1 MSALNGVGFRFV
13 EYLNHYLY
21 SRCLNFNYIFRT
33 TEIIILCMRF
43 RAKLP
48 VIDQLFLNKI
58 YKLRRAA
65 VRKNVDDRKNPKIFR
80 TSRYPLRHGQFVRLF
95 LQLSSGFCS
104 RTSRRWTHTKR
115 NGDKTDDRRHDIGK
129 NTTGKCQK
137 FSHRIVCWHEIK
149 KKKRLTWGNTRS
161 FAGIKRKEKL
171 YVVINLKKKFSLI

>member
-1 MSALNGVGFRFV
+1 
-13 EYLNHYLY
+13 
-21 SRCLNFNYIFRT
+21 
-33 TEIIILCMRF
+33 MRF

-95 LQLSSGFCS
+95 LQLSPVSVQERAADERILNGMETRRTTDATTSGK
-104 RTSRRWTHTKR
+104 TQQGNVRRFHTESFAGTKL
-115 NGDKTDDRRHDIGK
+115 
-129 NTTGKCQK
+129 
-137 FSHRIVCWHEIK
+137 K
-149 KKKRLTWGNTRS
+149 KKCLTWGNTRS

-171 YVVINLKKKFSLI
+171 HVLINLQKKLA

>member
-1 MSALNGVGFRFV
+1 
-13 EYLNHYLY
+13 
-21 SRCLNFNYIFRT
+21 
-33 TEIIILCMRF
+33 MRF

-95 LQLSSGFCS
+95 LQLSPVSVQERAADERILNGMETRRTTDATTSGKTQQGNVRHF
-104 RTSRRWTHTKR
+104 HTESFA
-115 NGDKTDDRRHDIGK
+115 GK
-129 NTTGKCQK
+129 K
-137 FSHRIVCWHEIK
+137 FK

-171 YVVINLKKKFSLI
+171 HVLINLQKKLA